1 MKQTIVFALLLM
13 GCASNHQPNIEGVR
27 LLKVEQNGISQPAAD
42 SLIGPYK
49 QALQGAMSEA
59 IIYNPKL
66 LQKQQ
71 PESALGNLLADM
83 VLEAGRANFGT
94 VDMAMLN
101 YGGIRSALPAD
112 TLRIGHVLEMLP
124 FNNMLQLVEMD
135 SALLTTFVSHW
146 LEKGGTPLAGVRI
159 LASGKQLKEVRVGGE
174 LLSSRKTYRVV
185 MPDYVANGGDG
196 CAFLSGAL
204 SQQTGTQLISD
215 LVIEALKSY
224 ALQQPQ
230 LNARID
236 GRFIIE

>member
-13 GCASNHQPNIEGVR
+13 GCASKYQPNIEGVR
-27 LLKVEQNGISQPAAD
+27 LLKVEQNSAVLLAAD

-83 VLEAGRANFGT
+83 VLEAGRANFGK

-112 TLRIGHVLEMLP
+112 TLRIGHILEMLP

-146 LEKGGTPLAGVRI
+146 LEKGGTPLAGVHI
-159 LASGKQLKEVRVGGE
+159 LASGKQLKEVRVAGE
-174 LLSSRKTYRVV
+174 LLSSRRTYRVV

-196 CAFLSGAL
+196 CGFLSRAL
-204 SQQTGTQLISD
+204 SQQTGTHLISD
-215 LVIEALKSY
+215 LVIEALKAY

-236 GRFIIE
+236 GRFLIE